1 MAIKTKLVS
10 GQRRIITKVVSGQ
23 QRVSCECCEEAE
35 CCMYP
40 ALGVTDGLITIEDL
54 PDTVIYRGLISG
66 DKTFTKLDPPEEY
79 GSYTAYYITGSFP
92 VGVDGNFI
100 AIDSDGALDQW
111 TNYVQGGINGIGFC
125 LIESFDNITGV
136 NDTFADTYTVER
148 RTETLTGPPDAT
160 FTITRESLCRWCG
173 FDPLL
178 ESTVCLEYNPPTF
191 AGQGHWS
198 MEGFGEAP
206 PRNNSS
212 PVGNYNDGGSIW
224 MVLEP

>member
-1 MAIKTKLVS
+1 MAIIRTQLVS
-10 GQRRIITKVVSGQ
+10 GQRRIITKVVNGQ
-23 QRVSCECCEEAE
+23 RRVSCSCCETE

-40 ALGVTDGLITIEDL
+40 AYEYDAISDSGLIKHEDL
-54 PDTVIYRGLISG
+54 PNVMFGGGAQYNKIQPVEIFETRYGVY
-66 DKTFTKLDPPEEY
+66 LDPASPNEENE
-79 GSYTAYYITGSFP
+79 GYIYW
-92 VGVDGNFI
+92 
-100 AIDSDGALDQW
+100 DSE
-111 TNYVQGGINGIGFC
+111 GGDFGPTWSAFAEGGRNC
-125 LIESFDNITGV
+125 LVEDLELFWRD
-136 NDTFADTYTVER
+136 DFADTYTVER

-178 ESTVCLEYNPPTF
+178 ESTICLEYNAPTF

-198 MEGFGEAP
+198 IEGFGEAP

>member
-1 MAIKTKLVS
+1 MRPVKTVMRDDKLRVLTKTS
-10 GQRRIITKVVSGQ
+10 NNQR
-23 QRVSCECCEEAE
+23 RVSCSCCQTE

-40 ALGVTDGLITIEDL
+40 AAQLGVGYGSDDL
-54 PDTVIYRGLISG
+54 PDSVLAPINADEFGIYTRDGSRFVG
-66 DKTFTKLDPPEEY
+66 TFTGDD
-79 GSYTAYYITGSFP
+79 GSIGLEVIVATSSFGATGWTLRAEGGTVTEGTFP
-92 VGVDGNFI
+92 
-100 AIDSDGALDQW
+100 
-111 TNYVQGGINGIGFC
+111 C
-125 LIESFDNITGV
+125 LFGQDELQTQDN
-136 NDTFADTYTVER
+136 FADTYTVER
-148 RTETLTGPPDAT
+148 RTETLTGPPEAT

-178 ESTVCLEYNPPTF
+178 ESTICLEYNPPTF

-198 MEGFGEAP
+198 IEGFGEAP